1 VTNLIAKNNISVLI
15 GMGLSGRSA
24 ARYLQSI
31 DQPFV
36 WLDTR
41 EVPPALTDIERE
53 FPRVHL
59 DLGDLN
65 QETLLAAA
73 EIIVSPGVSLATAE
87 IAAAKAAG
95 VPVLGDVEIFLREA
109 KAPVIAITGSN
120 AKSTVTSLV
129 GEMALKAGVKAAVG
143 GNIGVPVLDLLQVV
157 GVELYVLELSSFQL
171 ESVEQVNAAAATVLN
186 VSEDHMDRYDSLF
199 HYHLAK
205 QRVYYGAKTVVTNR
219 QDPLTVPPIAAG
231 VEQLTFGMNQP
242 DRKGF
247 GIVKKGGEDWLAFE
261 FKALMPCADIK
272 MPGRHNVAN
281 ALSALALGYAVDL
294 SMDAMLETLTEFSG
308 LAHRCEWIAEQSG
321 VSYFNDSKGTN
332 VGATLAALNGL
343 KSETSKIVLIAG
355 GVGKGAD
362 FKPLAQAAETV
373 RSIVVIGEDGDKIA
387 SVFEGL
393 CKIDRAESM
402 LQAVTMAKQAA
413 QAGDCVLLSPACA
426 SFDMFSGFEDRGNA
440 FVDAVA
446 EVSP

>member
-1 VTNLIAKNNISVLI
+1 
-15 GMGLSGRSA
+15 
-24 ARYLQSI
+24 
-31 DQPFV
+31 
-36 WLDTR
+36 
-41 EVPPALTDIERE
+41 
-53 FPRVHL
+53 
-59 DLGDLN
+59 
-65 QETLLAAA
+65 
-73 EIIVSPGVSLATAE
+73 
-87 IAAAKAAG
+87 
-95 VPVLGDVEIFLREA
+95 
-109 KAPVIAITGSN
+109 
-120 AKSTVTSLV
+120 
-129 GEMALKAGVKAAVG
+129 
-143 GNIGVPVLDLLQVV
+143 
-157 GVELYVLELSSFQL
+157 
-171 ESVEQVNAAAATVLN
+171 
-186 VSEDHMDRYDSLF
+186 
-199 HYHLAK
+199 
-205 QRVYYGAKTVVTNR
+205 
-219 QDPLTVPPIAAG
+219 
-231 VEQLTFGMNQP
+231 MNQP
-242 DRKGF
+242 VRKGV
-247 GIVKKGGEDWLAFE
+247 GRVKKGGEDGLAFE
-261 FKALMPCADIK
+261 FKALMPCTDIK

-440 FVDAVA
+440 FVNAVA

>member
-1 VTNLIAKNNISVLI
+1 MTNLIAKNNVSVLI

-31 DQPFV
+31 AQPFV

-41 EVPPALTDIERE
+41 EAPPALAEIKSE
-53 FPRVHL
+53 FPSIHFE
-59 DLGDLN
+59 LGDLN

-73 EIIVSPGVSLATAE
+73 EIIVSPGISLATAE

-95 VPVLGDVEIFLREA
+95 VRVLGDVEIFLREA

-129 GEMALKAGVKAAVG
+129 GEMALKAGVKVAVG
-143 GNIGVPVLDLLQVV
+143 GNIGVPVLDLLQLAE
-157 GVELYVLELSSFQL
+157 VELYVLELSSFQL
-171 ESVEQVNAAAATVLN
+171 EAVEQVNAEAATVLN

-219 QDPLTVPPIAAG
+219 QDPLTIPPIAEG

-247 GIVKKGGEDWLAFE
+247 GILQKGGEDWLAFE

-281 ALSALALGYAVDL
+281 ALSALALGYAVGL
-294 SMDAMLETLTEFSG
+294 SMDAMLKTLTEFPG
-308 LAHRCEWIAEQSG
+308 LAHRCQWVAEKSA
-321 VSYFNDSKGTN
+321 VTYFNDSKGTN
-332 VGATLAALNGL
+332 VGATLAAINGL
-343 KSETSKIVLIAG
+343 KSEASKIVLIAG

-362 FKPLAQAAETV
+362 FKPLADAAQAL
-373 RSIVVIGEDGDKIA
+373 RSLVVIGEDGDKIA
-387 SVFEGL
+387 EVFAGL
-393 CKIDRAESM
+393 CPIERADSM
-402 LQAVTMAKQAA
+402 SQAVSLAKQAA
-413 QAGDCVLLSPACA
+413 QTGDCVLLSPACA
-426 SFDMFSGFEDRGNA
+426 SFDMFAGFEDRGNA

-446 EVSP
+446 EVSR